1 MLDELLALGLSEEE
15 QLAAALQ
22 ASLSSGVEVA
32 TSPLPSVQV
41 AAQQAAS
48 EPEPEDP
55 PPSPQQALAAVL
67 VGPPLEGYALDNI
80 LAGESRWV
88 ILDGL
93 HSDPPVPLT
102 VSAADR
108 DTRLARARQAGVDAQ
123 RKLNRELRYLPRTPR
138 LRGEAARRACFVVLQ
153 AAPAHPAAVGFRAG
167 AYDSVAGYV
176 CTNGRISGRALFH
189 GFATVEEAAAYWSG
203 SGREQPWPLLE
214 PFRA

>member
-1 MLDELLALGLSEEE
+1 MSLVTTRRASADSCSSVGSASSAVSTWHAGSCSSCWPIV
-15 QLAAALQ
+15 AAA
-22 ASLSSGVEVA
+22 A
-32 TSPLPSVQV
+32 
-41 AAQQAAS
+41 
-48 EPEPEDP
+48 
-55 PPSPQQALAAVL
+55 PSPQQALAAVL